1 MAGIVYEGMFILD
14 AGQYNRDPQAV
25 SGQIPRMIEE
35 CGGEVLVNRLWDE
48 RRLAYPIKRQRKGT
62 YWLTYFRVDGSKI
75 AELTR
80 KCRLSDSILRHLFV
94 KIDRR
99 IVDTL
104 VEHARSG
111 QAMPSG
117 GRPGASPS
125 SDHKDKDK
133 EQAEEVVATADM
145 GADSNEKSD

>member
-1 MAGIVYEGMFILD
+1 MFILD
-14 AGQYNRDPQAV
+14 SGHYSRDPQTV
-25 SGQIPRMIEE
+25 SGQIPQMIEE
-35 CGGEVLVNRLWDE
+35 SGGEVLVSRLWDE

-62 YWLTYFRVDGSKI
+62 YWLTYFRVDGSKL

-80 KCRLSDSILRHLFV
+80 KCRLSDTILRHLFV

-104 VEHARSG
+104 VQHARSG

-117 GRPGASPS
+117 GRPGAPS
-125 SDHKDKDK
+125 SSEKRDK
-133 EQAEEVVATADM
+133 ESPEEAVAAADAPA
-145 GADSNEKSD
+145 GSHESDD